1 MKATSATGLIMQHRL
16 NFVATGL
23 IVEPGLT
30 AMPGPT
36 EVAVRVTASLNTSNL
51 LTETQNNLQ
60 IGQLVIW
67 PKKSMAIFQ
76 RNPVF
81 VNIHNQSGCK
91 LKQEDS
97 KITHGLNNNK

>member
-23 IVEPGLT
+23 IVEPGLM

-67 PKKSMAIFQ
+67 PKKKHGNF
-76 RNPVF
+76 
-81 VNIHNQSGCK
+81 
-91 LKQEDS
+91 S
-97 KITHGLNNNK
+97 KESCICEYS